1 MKKTFAML
9 LASVLLIA
17 GTGMTS
23 AQSRLYGPAFNLN
36 DVELLDGPFKHA
48 QDLNV
53 KVLLEYDVD
62 RLLAPFLLQAGLE
75 PKGELFPNWEGLD
88 GHVGGHYLSA
98 LAIHYAS
105 TGNEECLRRM
115 NYMLDELDKCQRQ
128 SERGFVGGVPDSDRI
143 WDEIHNGNT
152 GIIGRYWVPWYNMH
166 KTFAGLRDTWLYAGS
181 EKGREMFLKLCD
193 WGCWVTEN
201 LTQEQMESMMNTE
214 FGGMNE
220 VYADAYQMT
229 MDQRYLDEAKKWTH
243 HQLFDSMVGQVDNLD
258 NKHANTQVPKVVGF
272 ARYYTVSKLP
282 LQGDTWFDRLR
293 VKLGR
298 PSKAEVADTYDPSY
312 LIASEFFWDRVAN
325 HRSVAFGGNSRREHF
340 PQQSDYRSYVEERE
354 GPESCNTN
362 NMLKLT
368 EDLFFENPRAEY
380 ADFYENAMYNHIL
393 STQHPEHGGY
403 VYFTPARPA
412 HYRVY
417 SQPNEGMWCCVGTG
431 MENHGKYGEFIYAH
445 YGDMLYVNLYVA
457 SKLNWKEHG
466 VELVQET
473 RFPDE
478 DRSVITVNPEK
489 PTVFVL
495 KLRYP
500 GWVREGEFSV
510 TVNGNPVDITTGPQ
524 SYVTILRKWKKGD
537 KVEIRMPMHYSTEQ
551 IEGVDDYIAIK
562 YGPVLMGV
570 KTGTEDM
577 AGLVAGDGRWEHIA
591 GGRLISALDAP
602 YIIGDKKMIES
613 KLASM
618 ELLPDADRFKTFQV
632 KLFNGKYLDAELVPF
647 YRIHDSRYSVYYL
660 MMTSKQY
667 QEHLDELAA
676 IEAARL
682 ELDARTVDKVET
694 GEQQPEVDH
703 QMKVENSDKGNY
715 EGEAWRDARNGGFFE
730 YTMATGSSTEL
741 SLMVRYWGNESDFNR
756 RFDILIDGEKIA
768 SETLFRKWNK
778 AEFQNVSYEI
788 PEKLLTGKSNVTV
801 RFQSGEHTVAGGIFQ
816 IRLIKRL

>member
-1 MKKTFAML
+1 MKKTLAL
-9 LASVLLIA
+9 LAVASLLA
-17 GTGMTS
+17 FGRAS
-23 AQSRLYGPAFNLN
+23 AQERLYPHAFNLT

-105 TGNEECLRRM
+105 TGNKECLERM
-115 NYMLDELDKCQRQ
+115 NYMLDELDRCQQQ
-128 SERGFVGGVPDSDRI
+128 SERGYVGGVPDSDMI

-152 GIIGRYWVPWYNMH
+152 GIIGRYWVPWYNIH
-166 KTFAGLRDTWLYAGS
+166 KTYAGLRDTWLYAGS

-201 LTQEQMESMMNTE
+201 LNQEQMESMMNTE

-229 MDQRYLDEAKKWTH
+229 GNRKYLEEARKWTH
-243 HQLFDSMVGQVDNLD
+243 HQLFDGMVQGVDNLD

-272 ARYYTVSKLP
+272 ARYAT
-282 LQGDTWFDRLR
+282 
-293 VKLGR
+293 
-298 PSKAEVADTYDPSY
+298 VADDQDY
-312 LIASEFFWDRVAN
+312 LKASEFFWDRVAN

-340 PQQSDYRSYVEERE
+340 PQASDYRSYVEERE

-368 EDLFFENPRAEY
+368 EDLFFENPLGIY
-380 ADFYENAMYNHIL
+380 ADFYENALLNHIL

-431 MENHGKYGEFIYAH
+431 MENHGKYGEFIYSH
-445 YGDMLYVNLYVA
+445 FGESLYVNLFMA
-457 SKLNWKEHG
+457 SRLEWKEKK
-466 VELVQET
+466 VEIVQET
-473 RFPDE
+473 GFPDS
-478 DRSVITVNPEK
+478 DRTVITVNPKK
-489 PTVFVL
+489 PSKFIMM
-495 KLRYP
+495 LRCP
-500 GWVREGEFSV
+500 GWVRSGELEIC
-510 TVNGNPVDITTGPQ
+510 VNGQRIEAHESEDNPGYIAI
-524 SYVTILRKWKKGD
+524 SRKWKKGD
-537 KVEIRMPMHYSTEQ
+537 KVEMHMPMHFSTDM

-570 KTGTEDM
+570 MTGTEDM
-577 AGLVAGDGRWEHIA
+577 AGLVADDGRWSHIA
-591 GGRLISALDAP
+591 SGKLISAFDAP
-602 YIIGDKKMIES
+602 VILGDRKMVES
-613 KLASM
+613 TLTAKESQPEKQFDMSASGM
-618 ELLPDADRFKTFQV
+618 FLD
-632 KLFNGKYLDAELVPF
+632 KYRDAELVPF
-647 YRIHDSRYSVYYL
+647 YKIHDSRYSIYYL
-660 MMTSKQY
+660 MMTPEQY
-667 QEHLDELAA
+667 QEHQAEMAA
-676 IEAARL
+676 IEEAKL
-682 ELDARTVDKVET
+682 ELDRHTVDRVEC

-703 QMKVENSDKGNY
+703 QMKSDNSGKGNH
-715 EGEAWRDARNGGFFE
+715 EGESWRDARNGGFFE
-730 YTMATGSSTEL
+730 YTMDTQGLADL

-756 RFDILIDGEKIA
+756 RFDILIDGEKLT

-788 PEKLLTGKSNVTV
+788 PANMLEGRKQICV
-801 RFQSGEHTVAGGIFQ
+801 RFQSSERTVAGGVFQ
-816 IRLIKRL
+816 VRLVRP

>member
-1 MKKTFAML
+1 MKKALAMLVVAML
-9 LASVLLIA
+9 LGNVAA
-17 GTGMTS
+17 S
-23 AQSRLYGPAFNLN
+23 AQERLYGHAFSLS

-62 RLLAPFLLQAGLE
+62 RLLAPFLIQAGLE

-105 TGNEECLRRM
+105 TGNEECLKRM
-115 NYMLDELDKCQRQ
+115 NYMLDELDKCQKQ
-128 SERGFVGGVPDSDRI
+128 SEHGYVGGVPDSDII
-143 WDEIHNGNT
+143 WDEIHDGNT
-152 GIIGRYWVPWYNMH
+152 GIIGKYWVPWYNIH
-166 KTFAGLRDTWLYAGS
+166 KTLAGLRDTWLYAGS

-220 VYADAYQMT
+220 VFADAYQMT
-229 MDQRYLDEAKKWTH
+229 MNPKYLTEAKKWTH
-243 HQLFDSMVGQVDNLD
+243 HQLFDSMVSGVDNLD
-258 NKHANTQVPKVVGF
+258 NRHANTQVPKVVGF
-272 ARYYTVSKLP
+272 ARYYTVS
-282 LQGDTWFDRLR
+282 D
-293 VKLGR
+293 
-298 PSKAEVADTYDPSY
+298 DPDY

-340 PQQSDYRSYVEERE
+340 PQASDYRSYVEERE

-368 EDLFFENPRAEY
+368 EDLFFENPRPGY
-380 ADFYENAMYNHIL
+380 ADFYENALYNHIL

-431 MENHGKYGEFIYAH
+431 MENHGKYGEFIYA
-445 YGDMLYVNLYVA
+445 YWDNSLYVNLFIA
-457 SKLNWKEHG
+457 SKLTWKEYG

-478 DRSVITVNPEK
+478 DRTVITVNPK
-489 PTVFVL
+489 RPVKFNL
-495 KLRYP
+495 NLRYP
-500 GWVREGEFSV
+500 GWVREGEFKV
-510 TVNGNPVDITTGPQ
+510 TVNGKPVQITEGPQ
-524 SYVTILRKWKKGD
+524 SYVGILRKWKKGD
-537 KVEIRMPMHYSTEQ
+537 KVEIVMPMHYSTEQ

-577 AGLVAGDGRWEHIA
+577 VGLVAGDGRWEHIA
-591 GGRLISALDAP
+591 GGRLMSALDAP
-602 YIIGDKKMIES
+602 YIIGDKESVES
-613 KLASM
+613 KLASL
-618 ELLPDADRFKTFQV
+618 EQLSGADRFKMFPA
-632 KLFNGKYLDAELVPF
+632 KLFDGKYADAELVPF
-647 YRIHDSRYSVYYL
+647 YRIHDSRYSIYYL
-660 MMTSKQY
+660 MLTQEQY
-667 QEHLDELAA
+667 QKHLDELAA
-676 IEAARL
+676 VEAARL
-682 ELDARTVDKVET
+682 ELDARTVDRVET

-703 QMKVENSDKGNY
+703 QMKAENSDKGNY

-730 YTMATGSSTEL
+730 YTMATGGSTDL

-756 RFDILIDGEKIA
+756 RFDIMIDGQKVAGE
-768 SETLFRKWNK
+768 SLFRKWNK
-778 AEFQNVSYEI
+778 AEFQNVTYGI
-788 PEKLLTGKSNVTV
+788 PDELLKGKQSVTV
-801 RFQSGEHTVAGGIFQ
+801 RFQSSERTVAGGVFQ
-816 IRLIKRL
+816 ISLVKKR

>member
-1 MKKTFAML
+1 MIA
-9 LASVLLIA
+9 LAAVLAA
-17 GTGMTS
+17 GPVC
-23 AQSRLYGPAFNLN
+23 AQERLYTQAFSLS

-98 LAIHYAS
+98 MAIHYAS

-115 NYMLDELDKCQRQ
+115 NYMLDELDKCQKQ
-128 SERGFVGGVPDSDRI
+128 SERGYVGGVPDSDKI
-143 WDEIHNGNT
+143 WDEIHGGNT
-152 GIIGRYWVPWYNMH
+152 GILGRYWVPWYNVH
-166 KTFAGLRDTWLYAGS
+166 KIFAGLRDTWLYAGS

-201 LTQEQMESMMNTE
+201 LTPEQMESMLGTE

-229 MDQRYLDEAKKWTH
+229 MDRKYLDEAKKWTH
-243 HQLFDSMVGQVDNLD
+243 HWLFDSMLKGVDNLD

-272 ARYYTVSKLP
+272 ARYYSVSRWP

-293 VKLGR
+293 REKLGL
-298 PSKAEVADTYDPSY
+298 PSKAQVSDTYDPDY

-340 PQQSDYRSYVEERE
+340 PQASDYHSYVEERE

-380 ADFYENAMYNHIL
+380 ADFYENALYNHIL

-445 YGDMLYVNLYVA
+445 FGSVLYVNLFIA
-457 SKLNWKEHG
+457 SKLNWKEYG

-473 RFPDE
+473 RFPE
-478 DRSVITVNPEK
+478 EGRTVITVNPKK
-489 PTVFVL
+489 PVTFSL
-495 KLRYP
+495 NLRCP
-500 GWVREGEFSV
+500 GWVRQGEYKV
-510 TVNGNPVDITTGPQ
+510 TVNGQPLEVQAVPQ
-524 SYVTILRKWKKGD
+524 SFVSVSRKWKKGD
-537 KVEIRMPMHYSTEQ
+537 RVEITMPMHLTIDM
-551 IEGVDDYIAIK
+551 IEGVDDYVAIK
-562 YGPVLMGV
+562 DGPILMGV
-570 KTGTEDM
+570 RTGTENMD
-577 AGLVAGDGRWEHIA
+577 GLVAGDGRWEHIA
-591 GGRLISALDAP
+591 GGKLVSAFDAP
-602 YIIGDKKMIES
+602 YIIGGKAQVEKQLEVKDKAGSSRYLMDQPEFFSGK
-613 KLASM
+613 
-618 ELLPDADRFKTFQV
+618 FKGAR
-632 KLFNGKYLDAELVPF
+632 LEPF
-647 YRIHDSRYSVYYL
+647 YKIHDSRYSIYY
-660 MMTSKQY
+660 MMLSPEQY

-676 IEAARL
+676 KEAARL
-682 ELDARTVDKVET
+682 ALDARTVDRVT
-694 GEQQPEVDH
+694 AGEQQPEVDH
-703 QMKVENSDKGNY
+703 LMKAENSSKGNY
-715 EGEAWRDARNGGFFE
+715 EGEAWRDAQRGGYFE
-730 YTMATGSSTEL
+730 YTMSTQGHTDL

-756 RFDILIDGEKIA
+756 RFDILVDGEKIA
-768 SETLFRKWNK
+768 SEVLSRKWNK
-778 AEFQNVSYEI
+778 AEFQNVTYAI
-788 PEKLLTGKSNVTV
+788 PEELLAGKKEVTV
-801 RFQSGEHTVAGGIFQ
+801 RFQSGERTVAGGVFQ
-816 IRLIKRL
+816 VRLVRP